1 MSYKMKY
8 AIAMMALIT
17 MLFSG
22 TGSAAGT
29 STLEQIKISK
39 TIRIGYRDDKPPMSY
54 LNQKKQLMGYS
65 IDLCERIV
73 AEVKS
78 TLQTPD
84 IVTKYVRVNAST
96 RFEALRDN
104 SIDIL
109 CGATTKTL
117 SRSELVD
124 FTEHTF
130 ITGAALLSL
139 NTFPIKQIS
148 DLAGKKIAAVKNT
161 TTLNSLTKMLE
172 SSGSDAKII
181 QVESTAEAMNALVKG
196 DVHAVTGDQIVLI
209 GLIVTHPNPQQ
220 FSLSDNVFSFE
231 PFALAVRQNDSKFR
245 LIADR
250 VLARLYQSKAILPL
264 YEKWFG
270 KYLKKMP
277 TLLEAMYLLNS
288 TPE

>member
-1 MSYKMKY
+1 MKY
-8 AIAMMALIT
+8 AIAMMALIP

-29 STLEQIKISK
+29 STLEQIKSSK
-39 TIRIGYRDDKPPMSY
+39 TIRIGYREDKPPMSY
-54 LNQKKQLMGYS
+54 LNPENQLMGYS

-73 AEVKS
+73 AEVKN
-78 TLQTPD
+78 TLQDPG
-84 IVTKYVRVNAST
+84 IVTRYVRVNAST
-96 RFEALRDN
+96 RFDALRDN

-124 FTEHTF
+124 FTQHTF

-139 NTFPIKQIS
+139 NNFSIKKIT
-148 DLAGKKIAAVKNT
+148 DLAGKKIAVVTDT
-161 TTLNSLTKMLE
+161 TTLGSLTKILKNG
-172 SSGSDAKII
+172 GSDAKI
-181 QVESTAEAMNALVKG
+181 VEFKSSAEAMNALVKG
-196 DVHAVTGDQIVLI
+196 DVHAVSGDQIVLI
-209 GLIVTHPNPQQ
+209 GFIVTNPNPKQ
-220 FSLSDNVFSFE
+220 FSLSENVFSFE
-231 PFALAVRQNDSKFR
+231 PFALAVRQNDSEFR

-250 VLARLYQSKAILPL
+250 MLARLYQSKDILPL

-277 TLLEAMYLLNS
+277 TLLEAMYLVNS

>member
-1 MSYKMKY
+1 MKY
-8 AIAMMALIT
+8 AIAMMALIS

-22 TGSAAGT
+22 TGTAAGT
-29 STLEQIKISK
+29 STLEQIKSSN
-39 TIRIGYRDDKPPMSY
+39 TIRIGYREDKPPMSY

-73 AEVKS
+73 AEVKN
-78 TLQTPD
+78 TLQDPG

-96 RFEALRDN
+96 RFEALTDN

-124 FTEHTF
+124 FTQHTF

-139 NTFPIKQIS
+139 NNFPIKKVS
-148 DLAGKKIAAVKNT
+148 DLAGKKIAVVTDT
-161 TTLNSLTKMLE
+161 TTLGSLTKILE
-172 SSGSDAKII
+172 SGGSDAKI
-181 QVESTAEAMNALVKG
+181 VEFKSSAEAINALVKG
-196 DVHAVTGDQIVLI
+196 DVHAVSGDQIVLI
-209 GLIVTHPNPQQ
+209 GLIVTHPNPKQ
-220 FSLSDNVFSFE
+220 FALADNVFSFE
-231 PFALAVRQNDSKFR
+231 PFALAVRQNDSEFR

-250 VLARLYQSKAILPL
+250 VLARLYQSKDILPL

-277 TLLEAMYLLNS
+277 TLLEAMYLINS